1 MSNRMLQRKV
11 LSEQI
16 REKIMEDIL
25 SGELKPGE
33 RLVENTLAKKYGVS
47 QAPVREA
54 LKGLEA
60 QSLVAVE
67 PYKGTT
73 VKQMGRESLKEYF
86 VVRSVL
92 EGFQYVIIDIEK
104 MENITEEELEEL
116 ERLLEQMIA
125 AAEEHD
131 YEKRGELNK
140 MFHMALIEASHNSL
154 LVNICKNVR
163 LGSWSRITSKNSK
176 MDPNRIATRHRK
188 MLELLRQRDADGIEK
203 ALQEH
208 IKESFENF
216 NSNFFMDEEE

>member
-1 MSNRMLQRKV
+1 MLQRKV

-92 EGFQYVIIDIEK
+92 EGFAGRLAA
-104 MENITEEELEEL
+104 ENITEEELEEL

>member
-16 REKIMEDIL
+16 REKIMEEIL
-25 SGELKPGE
+25 SGELQPGE

-60 QSLVAVE
+60 QNLVVVE
-67 PYKGTT
+67 PFKGTT
-73 VKQMGRESLKEYF
+73 VKQIGRESLREYF

-92 EGFQYVIIDIEK
+92 EGFAGRLAA
-104 MENITEEELEEL
+104 ENITEEELEEL

-125 AAEEHD
+125 AAESHD
-131 YEKRGELNK
+131 YERRGELNK

-154 LVNICKNVR
+154 LVNICQNVR
-163 LGSWSRITSKNSK
+163 LGSWSTITSKNTK

-188 MLELLRQRDADGIEK
+188 MLELLRKRDADGIEG
-203 ALQEH
+203 ALREH

-216 NSNFFMDEEE
+216 NSSFFMDEEK

>member
-33 RLVENTLAKKYGVS
+33 RLVENALAKKYGVS

-60 QSLVAVE
+60 QSLVVVE

-92 EGFQYVIIDIEK
+92 EGFAGRLAA
-104 MENITEEELEEL
+104 ENITEEELEEL
-116 ERLLEQMIA
+116 EQLLEQMIA
-125 AAEEHD
+125 AAKEHD

>member
-92 EGFQYVIIDIEK
+92 EGFAGRLAA
-104 MENITEEELEEL
+104 ENITEEELEEL